1 MNSGRK
7 YFVCAIWRNVS
18 MKIVNVSDRK
28 LTVEEIESIKKF
40 RTYTD
45 GVSFACLRPRVMV
58 MLPDEPSHDVEKL
71 KAKAL
76 EHMEEALSEHPDF
89 TVYEMPDG
97 HVLLFLNSGIFAF
110 SKETCESEM
119 VVNLALRAQCLDAA
133 EKKEIIAVV
142 YEED

>member
-1 MNSGRK
+1 
-7 YFVCAIWRNVS
+7 
-18 MKIVNVSDRK
+18 MKIVNVSDRD

>member
-1 MNSGRK
+1 
-7 YFVCAIWRNVS
+7 

-110 SKETCESEM
+110 SKEACESEIA
-119 VVNLALRAQCLDAA
+119 VNLDLQAQCLDAA